1 MRKYHNKTLFKQH
14 LISQQLRINNY
25 LKNAKNKSIAVN
37 KLHQDKLIEEHVE
50 EKDNILEEE
59 HVEEKDNILEEE
71 HVEEKDNILEEEQ
84 RDDLYKKNII
94 VKGNTLIKGNV
105 L

>member
-1 MRKYHNKTLFKQH
+1 MDFMRKYHNKTLLKQH

-25 LKNAKNKSIAVN
+25 LKKAKNKSIAVN

-59 HVEEKDNILEEE
+59 
-71 HVEEKDNILEEEQ
+71 Q
-84 RDDLYKKNII
+84 REDLYKKNII

>member
-50 EKDNILEEE
+50 EK
-59 HVEEKDNILEEE
+59 
-71 HVEEKDNILEEEQ
+71 EQ
-84 RDDLYKKNII
+84 RDDLYKNNII

>member
-1 MRKYHNKTLFKQH
+1 MRKYHNKTLLKQH

-25 LKNAKNKSIAVN
+25 LKMAKNKSNPVN
-37 KLHQDKLIEEHVE
+37 KLHQD
-50 EKDNILEEE
+50 NILEEE
-59 HVEEKDNILEEE
+59 
-71 HVEEKDNILEEEQ
+71 EEKDNILEEEQ
-84 RDDLYKKNII
+84 REDLYKKNII

>member
-1 MRKYHNKTLFKQH
+1 MDFMRKYHNKTLFKQH

-59 HVEEKDNILEEE
+59 
-71 HVEEKDNILEEEQ
+71 Q